1 MCGCGGKP
9 IDVCRGRRLAISIRH
24 NSTDHRR
31 GDDVESDSN
40 MKVCIFGA
48 GAIGGFIGAK
58 LASTGHDVSAVARGA
73 TATALREHGFR
84 VRSAGRMDRFD
95 VRVAEDPAALGVQ
108 DVVVVSVK
116 APSLPAV
123 AERLAPLLGE
133 HTVVLVAM
141 NGVPWWFFNGFGG
154 EHAGMQLESVDPGGA
169 IGRSIPAKAV
179 LGCVVH
185 IACSTPEPGLVQH
198 NFGNT
203 LIVGEPSGGV
213 SARAQ
218 ALSTALAEAGF
229 DATASPLIQK
239 DVWYKLWGNM
249 TTNPM
254 SALTGA
260 TADLLLD
267 DPQVLRFCMLVMAE
281 AAAIGAR
288 VGCSIEQTGEDRMR
302 ITRTL
307 GALKTSML
315 QDVEARRPVELDA
328 IVTAVHEIG
337 RNIGEPTPF
346 TDALLGLAR
355 VQAQVLG
362 LYPKAID

>member
-1 MCGCGGKP
+1 
-9 IDVCRGRRLAISIRH
+9 
-24 NSTDHRR
+24 
-31 GDDVESDSN
+31 

-48 GAIGGFIGAK
+48 GAIGGFIGAR
-58 LASTGHDVSAVARGA
+58 LASTGHQISAVARGA
-73 TATALREHGFR
+73 TAAALREHGFR
-84 VRSAGRMDRFD
+84 VRSKGVVERFD
-95 VRVAEDPAALGVQ
+95 VQVAEDPAALGVQ
-108 DVVVVSVK
+108 DVVVISVK
-116 APSLPAV
+116 APSLPSV
-123 AERLAPLLGE
+123 AERIAPLLGSD
-133 HTVVLVAM
+133 TILLVAM
-141 NGVPWWFFNGFGG
+141 NGVPWWFFDGFGG

-169 IGRSIPAKAV
+169 IGRAIPARAV
-179 LGCVVH
+179 VGCVVH

-203 LIVGEPSGGV
+203 LILGEPSGGV
-213 SARAQ
+213 SSRVESLAA
-218 ALSTALAEAGF
+218 ALADAGF
-229 DATASPLIQK
+229 ETTASPMIQK

-267 DPQVLRFCMLVMAE
+267 DPQVHAFCMQVMAE
-281 AAAIGAR
+281 AAAVGAR
-288 VGCSIEQTGEDRMR
+288 IGCPIEQTGEDRMR

-315 QDVEARRPVELDA
+315 QDVEARRAVELDA

-337 RNIGEPTPF
+337 RKVGQPTPF

-362 LYPKAID
+362 LYPARKTES

>member
-1 MCGCGGKP
+1 M
-9 IDVCRGRRLAISIRH
+9 RLT
-24 NSTDHRR
+24 STDPQR
-31 GDDVESDSN
+31 GGDVESDSS

-48 GAIGGFIGAK
+48 GAIGGFIGAR

-73 TATALREHGFR
+73 TAAALRDHGFR
-84 VRSAGRMDRFD
+84 VTSKGVVERFD
-95 VRVAEDPAALGVQ
+95 ARVAEDPAELGVQ
-108 DVVVVSVK
+108 DVVVISVK
-116 APSLPAV
+116 APSLPGV
-123 AERLAPLLGE
+123 AERIAPLLGE
-133 HTVVLVAM
+133 DTVVLVAM

-154 EHAGMQLESVDPGGA
+154 EHAGLQLESVDAGGA
-169 IGRSIPAKAV
+169 IGRAIPAKSV
-179 LGCVVH
+179 VGCVVH

-203 LIVGEPSGGV
+203 LIIGEPSGGV
-213 SARAQ
+213 SPRVE
-218 ALSTALAEAGF
+218 ALAKALTDAGF
-229 DATASPLIQK
+229 DTTASPLIQK

-267 DPQVLRFCMLVMAE
+267 DPQVLRFCMQVMGE
-281 AAAIGAR
+281 AAAVGAR
-288 VGCSIEQTGEDRMR
+288 IGCPIEQTGEDRMR

-328 IVTAVHEIG
+328 IVTAVQEIG
-337 RNIGEPTPF
+337 LRVGEPTPF

-362 LYPKAID
+362 LYPARKAHP